1 MCGMPHDRE
10 DVSDQGVCR
19 VCADKLDNGRK
30 LIELMAEDKLPRSN
44 KFNQVLQALKNDAAP
59 ATVGLAEGI
68 IDKLGGVEKL
78 ADMMVTDVQKIRGD
92 GLEKWEKVT
101 HTTDYKVLKGMYEQ
115 ICRILSVRDDLVKG
129 APDPMSDMDES
140 DLMLIA
146 AEAAKIRIQTDEE
159 YRYELLELISQVDPQ
174 AVEDQFK
181 MQYGIVPMR
190 RVAGVTRVV

>member
-10 DVSDQGVCR
+10 DVSDQGVCK

-30 LIELMAEDKLPRSN
+30 LIELMGEDKLPRSS

-68 IDKLGGVEKL
+68 LERLGGVEKL
-78 ADMMVTDVQKIRGD
+78 SEMMVTDVQKIRGE
-92 GLEKWEKVT
+92 GLEKWEKVS
-101 HTTDYKVLKGMYEQ
+101 HVTDYKVLKGMYEQ

-129 APDPMSDMDES
+129 APDPMAEMDEE

-146 AEAAKIRIQTDEE
+146 AEAAKIRLQTDES
-159 YRYELLELISQVDPQ
+159 YRLELLELISQIDPQ

-181 MQYGIVPMR
+181 MQYGMAVVR
-190 RVAGVTRVV
+190 RTPGVTRVV